1 MRCLLNDKKIAS
13 IKPCS
18 KRQEFWDLSLPGFGM
33 RVTKNGQKTFF
44 VMCRDQHRQRR
55 VSLGRYPIITLSEA
69 REAAREKIRTVAQGI
84 ALDIKQ
90 PKIVTVE
97 QAVDQFIEL
106 YAKKKNKDWQRGKT
120 RLYTALV
127 QPHRTTNIRDI
138 KREDIIAILDRIV
151 GRDAPIQANRVLAGL
166 SKFFRW
172 CVERSYIEN
181 NPALYISK
189 PSKENP
195 RDRVLSEDEL
205 VRIWT
210 ETKTMG
216 YPFGPLLQILLLTAQ
231 RKGEVAGLR
240 WSEINFKDKVW
251 TIPKER
257 SKNKNSHLVP
267 LTDNAVQILQG
278 LPRFLGS
285 DLVFTTTGKTSVSG
299 FGRVKANLDKSADVQ
314 DWIIHD
320 IRRTVA
326 SGMARLKVPP
336 YTVEKILN
344 HVSGTFSSVTGVYN
358 RYGYDDE
365 KRAAL
370 QIWDDY
376 ISGMVANGKA
386 NKLSRVL

>member
-1 MRCLLNDKKIAS
+1 
-13 IKPCS
+13 
-18 KRQEFWDLSLPGFGM
+18 
-33 RVTKNGQKTFF
+33 
-44 VMCRDQHRQRR
+44 
-55 VSLGRYPIITLSEA
+55 
-69 REAAREKIRTVAQGI
+69 
-84 ALDIKQ
+84 
-90 PKIVTVE
+90 
-97 QAVDQFIEL
+97 
-106 YAKKKNKDWQRGKT
+106 
-120 RLYTALV
+120 
-127 QPHRTTNIRDI
+127 
-138 KREDIIAILDRIV
+138 
-151 GRDAPIQANRVLAGL
+151 LAGL